1 MAATPSAKE
10 CAEQVEKFKNDT
22 KEEGER
28 LVVEVL
34 PQRILEINK
43 LLETAPFTATDLKQ
57 FHSPLHISVP
67 APARLDS
74 PPTKRRKH
82 SGGDGNNDVCE
93 ATTNNKGLLP
103 KSSVPC
109 NTPITEVIDILK
121 PLIRRIME
129 ETNLLKMWVTYM
141 IPKIEDGNN
150 FGVSIQED
158 ALGEVASAETE
169 SASHFYEI
177 SRYYSFRAK
186 LVSKVAKYPHLDDYR
201 RAVNE
206 LDEKQFVSLRLTLVE
221 IRNRYATLHDVIS
234 KNLVKIK
241 KPRTVNSAESMY

>member
-1 MAATPSAKE
+1 MFLFFQCINGTPYCVYYDPCSPS
-10 CAEQVEKFKNDT
+10 DT
-22 KEEGER
+22 
-28 LVVEVL
+28 VPL
-34 PQRILEINK
+34 PLQI
-43 LLETAPFTATDLKQ
+43 
-57 FHSPLHISVP
+57 
-67 APARLDS
+67 
-74 PPTKRRKH
+74 
-82 SGGDGNNDVCE
+82 
-93 ATTNNKGLLP
+93 
-103 KSSVPC
+103 
-109 NTPITEVIDILK
+109 
-121 PLIRRIME
+121 IRRIME

-169 SASHFYEI
+169 SATHFYEI

-186 LVSKVAKYPHLDDYR
+186 LVSKVVKYPHIDDYR
-201 RAVNE
+201 RAVEE

-241 KPRTVNSAESMY
+241 KPRSVDSADSMY